1 MGVAGKHTASAAATT
16 GSIMLVLL
24 STLPRPSAAGAELRL
39 PAAAGP
45 AVISLGSAS
54 GQRWTLRGTG
64 PRPVVAPAPAR
75 VPGDITDDMLRAGE
89 LGVSSLWFG
98 DNAREAPWWV

>member
-1 MGVAGKHTASAAATT
+1 
-16 GSIMLVLL
+16 MLVLL
-24 STLPRPSAAGAELRL
+24 STLPVLGAVGAEPRL
-39 PAAAGP
+39 EPEAPPAGP

-64 PRPVVAPAPAR
+64 PHPVAKPTPAR